1 MSVGF
6 SASTLVAVMAG
17 LLAGLLCPAIFAS
30 VAMRAC
36 NPPRRAPLPTT
47 RVRPHGIITLATTC
61 QARWVERRMAHT
73 TISPGAVAEW
83 CDALARSLRAG
94 TTLSSALM
102 SIEPADPAL
111 AHRSQSVRQAL
122 GRGAIVSTAVIGLR
136 PDPAS
141 RPQRQSPHLAL
152 AAAVLATSGSIG
164 GPAAASLDRLAG
176 ALRLRLADGQ
186 ERSAHSSQARL
197 SAHVLTFVPL
207 TLLGL
212 LAATDSDVRA
222 VLSQPTGIALVSI
235 GLALNLVGWWWVR
248 CIVTTRA

>member
-1 MSVGF
+1 
-6 SASTLVAVMAG
+6 
-17 LLAGLLCPAIFAS
+17 
-30 VAMRAC
+30 
-36 NPPRRAPLPTT
+36 
-47 RVRPHGIITLATTC
+47 
-61 QARWVERRMAHT
+61 MAHT

-176 ALRLRLADGQ
+176 ALRLRVADGQ